1 MAAALLVASL
11 LGCNRLAESK
21 PTPETKSEASAS
33 VREPVETVK
42 ESSEESAVYN
52 PTETT
57 KESAEESSVPEREE
71 ESRPAGIEIP
81 GYEDVFISVNDQ
93 DSFLD
98 IYNPKANN
106 GYYSLTFEL
115 YVDKDR
121 DGSYETLLYE
131 SGMLKGGQRDED
143 AHLKEALPEG
153 RWAAKMFVQ
162 PYIEDTDY
170 PLNNVETLF
179 NIFVENR

>member
-1 MAAALLVASL
+1 MAATLLAASL
-11 LGCNRLAESK
+11 LGCSRLAESK
-21 PTPETKSEASAS
+21 PAPGIESKAS
-33 VREPVETVK
+33 VPASNPVETTKKAAVYIP
-42 ESSEESAVYN
+42 EES
-52 PTETT
+52 T
-57 KESAEESSVPEREE
+57 KESIKETSVPEPKEE
-71 ESRPAGIEIP
+71 PRPAGIEIP
-81 GYEDVFISVNDQ
+81 GYEDTFISVNDQ

-98 IYNPKANN
+98 IYNPKANK

-131 SGMLKGGQRDED
+131 SGILKGGQRDED
-143 AHLKEALPEG
+143 AHLKEVLPEG